1 MSATLSLA
9 KPAGLAARFGA
20 RHGAPAPRRVAA
32 ARARTQTRC
41 AAAPQWSTDK
51 TLYGEEKVDLKVG
64 ERLQCVPSTSLRAI
78 PTRPLAPPPT
88 TRPPAARRAPPPR
101 TDNP

>member
-32 ARARTQTRC
+32 ARARTRTRC

-51 TLYGEEKVDLKVG
+51 TLYGDEKVDLKVG
-64 ERLQCVPSTSLRAI
+64 ERLQCVPATSLRAI
-78 PTRPLAPPPT
+78 PSRPRSSQSTP
-88 TRPPAARRAPPPR
+88 RPSRGAARLSPA
-101 TDNP
+101 NG